1 MATMLQDRHAMI
13 QVRKVCLLAS
23 RSWSQVSPST
33 LECSSFQI
41 VKLTTRNSHYTI
53 PVLFPISSW
62 WSLSLVL
69 QGFCFLYR
77 FQNWQLRQQVSLSL
91 SCFRFIQ
98 IPKSTHLWHLTDL
111 GEFLGII
118 SCWTFILAFSSVGK
132 DINMFSFHPTVYGNK
147 LSFWLCLAFR
157 LILGNFYY
165 SVFQFTVY
173 LLSFWCFLI
182 FIVRY
187 GLFVLVFSDRI
198 SLCCLSFPE
207 TFSVD

>member
-165 SVFQFTVY
+165 SVFPSIYFHFLLFFSSKCTVKY
-173 LLSFWCFLI
+173 L
-182 FIVRY
+182 
-187 GLFVLVFSDRI
+187 
-198 SLCCLSFPE
+198 SLLLLPIRTRCQDPTWRQHLLWL
-207 TFSVD
+207 